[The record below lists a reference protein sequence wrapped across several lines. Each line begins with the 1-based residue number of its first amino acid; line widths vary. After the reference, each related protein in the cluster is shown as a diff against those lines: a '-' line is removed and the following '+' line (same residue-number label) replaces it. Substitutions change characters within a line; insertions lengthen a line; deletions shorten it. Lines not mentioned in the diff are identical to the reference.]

1 MSDTPPDDTAGHRSR
16 LRARLLDTPD
26 SLQDYEIL
34 EYLLGLAIKRIDTKP
49 IAKALLREFGGL
61 GAVLAAKP
69 EALMRVKGMGEHSV
83 AAVRIAG
90 SCAVRMLKVEASA
103 KPILSGWQ
111 ALLDYLQADMAHIGI
126 ERVRVLHLDTK
137 NRLIRDETV
146 SEGTIDQSAVHVRE
160 VISRAM
166 ELKAAAIILV
176 HNHPS
181 GDPQPSQQDIAIT
194 RQIIDAGRP
203 LGLSVHDHVIIGRHG
218 HVSLRAQGLI

>member
-1 MSDTPPDDTAGHRSR
+1 
-16 LRARLLDTPD
+16 
-26 SLQDYEIL
+26 
-34 EYLLGLAIKRIDTKP
+34 
-49 IAKALLREFGGL
+49 
-61 GAVLAAKP
+61 
-69 EALMRVKGMGEHSV
+69 
-83 AAVRIAG
+83 
-90 SCAVRMLKVEASA
+90 
-103 KPILSGWQ
+103 
-111 ALLDYLQADMAHIGI
+111 MAHIGI

-160 VISRAM
+160 VIGRAM

-194 RQIIDAGRP
+194 RQIIDAARP